1 MGYVFQLSHTY
12 LPNNTKMESGFED
25 DFAPMQ
31 SSTGKT
37 ATIDDDSLILGDEDD
52 SPKKTSDDAGDIT
65 NTGVVLDDPNS
76 TASSDLS
83 LSNSKTT
90 EPRED
95 PEVIKQWKENQIQL
109 LQNKDQEEEKEKEL
123 LKEQAKKE
131 LEDWYKQH
139 SEQLSKL
146 QAANRA
152 ASVSYEQ
159 ELELTTTKL
168 VPGTE
173 WERVAKLCDFNPK
186 NAKNTKD
193 ISRMRSVILQL
204 KQEGCSP
211 LTPKSV

>member
-1 MGYVFQLSHTY
+1 MGTY
-12 LPNNTKMESGFED
+12 LPTNNTIYNTKMESGFED

-31 SSTGKT
+31 SSAGKA

-109 LQNKDQEEEKEKEL
+109 LQNKEEEEKEKEL

-159 ELELTTTKL
+159 ELETITTKL

-186 NAKNTKD
+186 TAKNTKD
-193 ISRMRSVILQL
+193 VSRMRSVILQL
-204 KQEGCSP
+204 KQEGSSP
-211 LTPKSV
+211 MAPKGV

>member
-52 SPKKTSDDAGDIT
+52 SPKKTSEDAGDIT

-109 LQNKDQEEEKEKEL
+109 LQNKDKEEEKEKEL

-131 LEDWYKQH
+131 LEDWYNH
-139 SEQLSKL
+139 LSNL
-146 QAANRA
+146 L
-152 ASVSYEQ
+152 SC
-159 ELELTTTKL
+159 
-168 VPGTE
+168 
-173 WERVAKLCDFNPK
+173 W
-186 NAKNTKD
+186 
-193 ISRMRSVILQL
+193 SRFFLW
-204 KQEGCSP
+204 
-211 LTPKSV
+211 

>member
-1 MGYVFQLSHTY
+1 MRQKYQ
-12 LPNNTKMESGFED
+12 
-25 DFAPMQ
+25 
-31 SSTGKT
+31 
-37 ATIDDDSLILGDEDD
+37 
-52 SPKKTSDDAGDIT
+52 KKVQKKNSEGGDAG
-65 NTGVVLDDPNS
+65 DDPNS

-83 LSNSKTT
+83 LSVSKQT

-95 PEVIKQWKENQIQL
+95 PEVIKLWKENQIKM
-109 LQNKDQEEEKEKEL
+109 LQEKDEEA
-123 LKEQAKKE
+123 LKKQAKTE

-152 ASVSYEQ
+152 ASISYEQ
-159 ELELTTTKL
+159 ELETTTTKL

-186 NAKNTKD
+186 IAKNTKD

-211 LTPKSV
+211 

>member
-1 MGYVFQLSHTY
+1 MGTAVVEIS
-12 LPNNTKMESGFED
+12 NTMESGFED

-31 SSTGKT
+31 SSNGVV
-37 ATIDDDSLILGDEDD
+37 AEDSSFILGQDEAEVPEE
-52 SPKKTSDDAGDIT
+52 SPKKNSEGGDAG
-65 NTGVVLDDPNS
+65 DDPNS

-83 LSNSKTT
+83 LSVSKQT

-95 PEVIKQWKENQIQL
+95 PEVIKLWKENQIKM
-109 LQNKDQEEEKEKEL
+109 LQEKDKEA
-123 LKEQAKKE
+123 LKKQAKTE

-152 ASVSYEQ
+152 ASISYEQ
-159 ELELTTTKL
+159 ELETTTTKL

-186 NAKNTKD
+186 TARNTKD
-193 ISRMRSVILQL
+193 VSRLRSVILQL
-204 KQEGCSP
+204 KQEGSSP
-211 LTPKSV
+211 MAPKGV